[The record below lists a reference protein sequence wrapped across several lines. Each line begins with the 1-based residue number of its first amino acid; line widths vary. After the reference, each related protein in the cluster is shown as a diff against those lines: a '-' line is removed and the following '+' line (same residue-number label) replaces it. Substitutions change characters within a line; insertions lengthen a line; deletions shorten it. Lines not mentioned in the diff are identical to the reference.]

1 MSAVEQAAASTKRRG
16 SQTQLR
22 SDQDIISEPEGL
34 MEQIDQEFEYFSF
47 SPPPSTRRIILANA
61 DALCF
66 ATVMSQSSRP

>member
-47 SPPPSTRRIILANA
+47 SPHRLLRVVSYLLTPTHFVSP
-61 DALCF
+61 
-66 ATVMSQSSRP
+66 QS